1 MKRLVFIQNDPNV
14 HKGSIEN
21 EHAEI
26 IEYKAWQQPWNKI
39 KSTDYVVIL
48 GGHMGAYDTKEYPY
62 LENEKNWIENFVNT
76 GGSLLGICLGS
87 QMLADSIG
95 GSAFLSDQLE
105 FGVKEFKV
113 SGQNNLLNHFNNK
126 PVFTWHRDTF
136 KLPPNVEVLA
146 QTEYPQLFTYKSSI
160 GMQFHPEITLDLF
173 DTWIRTDGS
182 KEEIVKN
189 GYSFESAREKIVIN
203 EVSMKE
209 IMNQFV
215 NDWLF
220 HE

>member
-39 KSTDYVVIL
+39 ESTDYVVIL

-62 LENEKNWIENFVNT
+62 LENEKNWIGNFVNT
-76 GGSLLGICLGS
+76 GGNLLGICLGS

-136 KLPPNVEVLA
+136 KLPSNVEVLA

-160 GMQFHPEITLDLF
+160 GLQFHPEITLDLF
-173 DTWIRTDGS
+173 DTWISTDGS

-189 GYSFESAREKIVIN
+189 GYSFKRAREKIVMH